1 MDNIEELL
9 NKLNDEFKT
18 INNELTSFS
27 EESNVK
33 TSAYNSFLKIIN
45 SVDTSS
51 LGVDKTVTIMT
62 QDDDKQLDM
71 KNSIPVIDE
80 VVDPIKDDQVKDP
93 IINLNGEV

>member
-18 INNELTSFS
+18 IDNELTAFS

-45 SVDTSS
+45 SIDTSS

-80 VVDPIKDDQVKDP
+80 VVDPIKDDQVNDP